1 MHGPINWL
9 TKTTVQVFCTPNT
22 AKHSMMN
29 AMHACIPSFS
39 NVIPVAGFWK
49 NFSLGMLDI
58 SSGICRPQWCKNPTP
73 TPVQAKQKH
82 RNRQHTH
89 TRSQRSKMWTWII
102 SESFCGCIHS
112 VLHKALS
119 SIACALPALLRMSE
133 YITQYAQCTP
143 STINEWMKLS
153 FTHFYVFNGRPST
166 R

>member
-89 TRSQRSKMWTWII
+89 TRSQRSKMWTC
-102 SESFCGCIHS
+102 SELYRRVFAVVSTPCCIKRCRLSLALCLHYFECPSTSHNVHS
-112 VLHKALS
+112 VHRA
-119 SIACALPALLRMSE
+119 P
-133 YITQYAQCTP
+133 
-143 STINEWMKLS
+143 
-153 FTHFYVFNGRPST
+153 
-166 R
+166 